1 MTAVTQAKLALA
13 VIGVVVW
20 GWAVR
25 VDDARLRLI
34 GIGFMAAAVLLR
46 FLKPGGP
53 RRGRREEEG
62 PSA

>member
-1 MTAVTQAKLALA
+1 MTPVTQAKLALA

-34 GIGFMAAAVLLR
+34 GIAFMAAAVLLR

-53 RRGRREEEG
+53 RRGPRREG
-62 PSA
+62 DSPG

>member
-1 MTAVTQAKLALA
+1 MTPVTQAKLALA

-46 FLKPGGP
+46 FLRPGGP
-53 RRGRREEEG
+53 RRGPRPEG
-62 PSA
+62 DSPR